1 MSEETKKM
9 LSIIDKQHKE
19 AYEIIQKQN
28 KKRKKVN
35 KIIIAIMIITYILLA
50 LDFIFIY

>member
-9 LSIIDKQHKE
+9 LAIINKQHKE
-19 AYEIIQKQN
+19 AYNQIQKKN
-28 KKRKKVN
+28 IKRRKIK
-35 KIIIAIMIITYILLA
+35 KIIIIIMTIMYLLLA

>member
-9 LSIIDKQHKE
+9 LAIIDKQHKE
-19 AYEIIQKQN
+19 AYNKIQKQN
-28 KKRKKVN
+28 KKRKTIS
-35 KIIIAIMIITYILLA
+35 KIIIAIMIAMYLLLA